1 MKRLLLITI
10 IAISLVITGC
20 VSNELTSEQ
29 IKDQMRAHEDSVR
42 DLICTMLVTSNNETM
57 VANYTYKYPDMIRM
71 EYKKHPELAGQIMVS
86 NGTYMWM
93 YDPASNSV
101 ETASIPAYARM
112 NLSKNAQLIEN
123 LLDAYTI
130 TPNGTGIVSGRE
142 CYRITAT
149 PIDVRGPRGPIS
161 IELWLDQKNW
171 MPIKIET
178 YQNNTRATC
187 MEYRDIRFNTGIPN
201 STFEFKIP
209 EGATVESVDNTPPA
223 KMTLEEAQAKVLFG
237 IKEPKDLPQGYALDN
252 IMTAPVSASET
263 GVILVYTNTT
273 EGDPS
278 LAQSTAIQL
287 IESAHN
293 ESVKRPTPAGEN
305 ETIMIG
311 EHKCTITAFGKSLVL
326 QWDDGEREFVLGGTL
341 DREELIRIA
350 KSI

>member
-1 MKRLLLITI
+1 MKRILLVTI

-29 IKDQMRAHEDSVR
+29 IKQQMRAHEDSVH
-42 DLICTMLVTSNNETM
+42 DLASTLVVTSNNETM

-71 EYKKHPELAGQIMVS
+71 KYLKHPDLAGQIMVS

-93 YDPASNSV
+93 YDPAGNSV
-101 ETASIPAYARM
+101 KTASIPAYAQT
-112 NLSKNAQLIEN
+112 NVSKNAQLIEN
-123 LLDAYTI
+123 LLDTCTI
-130 TPNGTGIVSGRE
+130 VPNGTGIVSGRE

-149 PIDVRGPRGPIS
+149 PTDVRGPTS
-161 IELWLDQKNW
+161 IELWLDQANW
-171 MPIKIET
+171 MPDKIET
-178 YQNNTRATC
+178 YQNHTRTMR
-187 MEYRDIRFNTGIPN
+187 MEYQDMRFNTGIPN

-209 EGATVESVDNTPPA
+209 EGATIESMDKATPA

-273 EGDPS
+273 EGNTS
-278 LAQSTAIQL
+278 LAQSTTIQL
-287 IESAHN
+287 IESAYN
-293 ESVKRPTPAGEN
+293 ESAKRPTPAGEN
-305 ETIMIG
+305 ETVMIG
-311 EHKCTITAFGKSLVL
+311 EHKGTIIAFGKSLAL

-341 DREELIRIA
+341 DRGELIGIA